1 VSATDVHIS
10 IVDHENRD
18 LVAHCL
24 RSLPA
29 ACEGITWQAT
39 VIDNVS
45 NDGSLEMLAAEF
57 PAVTVIA
64 NTRRLGFGANHNQV
78 LRARIEDRGSRYTLI
93 LNDDT
98 VLRPEAVTRMVRTLD
113 RQPSVGA
120 VVPKIV
126 DPEGRE
132 PASRLGYPSAQRA
145 LISDWRDQYE
155 FAEDDPDAG
164 YLQGCCLLLRM
175 AAIEAVGG
183 FDERFF
189 LFYEDSDLS
198 RRLTDAGWG
207 LAVCADATV
216 LHVGHASV
224 FKPALLEFT
233 YLQGRRSRYL
243 YLAKHEGRLRA
254 EVVTAAGRTVLV
266 ARGAKAWLGW
276 KSRGGSDEARRT
288 RARRLLGLARFNP
301 HHPLAQET
309 AATGAPASPLATGR

>member
-1 VSATDVHIS
+1 VSTDVHIS

-18 LVAHCL
+18 LVANCL

-29 ACEGITWQAT
+29 ACHGITWQAT

-45 NDGSLEMLAAEF
+45 DDGSLEMLAADF

-78 LRARIEDRGSRYTLI
+78 LHALLEDRSARYALI

-98 VLRPEAVTRMVRTLD
+98 VLEPLAVTRLVRALD
-113 RQPSVGA
+113 ADPARGA

-126 DPEGRE
+126 DQKGRQ
-132 PASRLGYPSAQRA
+132 PASRLAYPTIGRA
-145 LISDWRDQYE
+145 LVSDCRDQYE
-155 FAEDDPDAG
+155 FAEDEPDTG
-164 YLQGCCLLLRM
+164 YLQGCCLLLRLS
-175 AAIEAVGG
+175 AIEAVGG

-198 RRLTDAGWG
+198 RRLVDAGWG
-207 LAVCADATV
+207 LAVCPEATV
-216 LHVGHASV
+216 LHIGHASV
-224 FKPALLEFT
+224 FKPAMVELT

-243 YLAKHEGRLRA
+243 YLVKHEGRLRA
-254 EVVTAAGRTVLV
+254 EVVTTAGRAVLL

-276 KSRGGSDEARRT
+276 KSRAGSDGARGT
-288 RARRLLGLARFNP
+288 RAQHLLGLARFNP
-301 HHPLAQET
+301 RHPLPHEK
-309 AATGAPASPLATGR
+309 AATGEPASPLATGR

>member
-1 VSATDVHIS
+1 MSTDVHIS

-18 LVAHCL
+18 LVANCL

-29 ACEGITWQAT
+29 ACDGITWQAT

-45 NDGSLEMLAAEF
+45 DDGSLEMLAADF
-57 PAVTVIA
+57 PATTVIA

-78 LRARIEDRGSRYTLI
+78 LNALINDRSARYALI

-98 VLRPEAVTRMVRTLD
+98 VLEPEAVTRLVRALD
-113 RQPSVGA
+113 TDPTRAA
-120 VVPKIV
+120 VVPRIV

-132 PASRLGYPSAQRA
+132 PASRLAYPSIRRA
-145 LISDWRDQYE
+145 LVSDWRDQYD
-155 FAEDDPDAG
+155 FAEDHPDTG
-164 YLQGCCLLLRM
+164 YLQGCCLLLRLS
-175 AAIEAVGG
+175 AIEAVGG

-198 RRLTDAGWG
+198 RRLADAGWG
-207 LAVCADATV
+207 LAVCPDAAV
-216 LHVGHASV
+216 LHIGHASV
-224 FKPALLEFT
+224 FKPALVELT

-254 EVVTAAGRTVLV
+254 ELVTTAGRAVLL

-276 KSRGGSDEARRT
+276 KSRAASDEARRT
-288 RARRLLGLARFNP
+288 RAQRLLGLARFNP
-301 HHPLAQET
+301 RHPLAQEK
-309 AATGAPASPLATGR
+309 AATGEPASPLATGR